1 MNTVKGFRFHPTD
14 EELIEYLLLVT
25 FCVDRDSLVQVID
38 QVPDICQWEPWQLAE
53 SSKLQTG
60 DRLWYFI
67 YTPTYK
73 YRNSK
78 RINRTTREGY
88 WKPTGNARKIIDPKT
103 GKVIGTKKTLVYYK
117 GQCNDKDKIKTCW
130 VMHEYELVAAPN
142 STDTDRKTFNL
153 CKLKKRVDIS
163 CTDAGQSSQH
173 KDCDDVVHN
182 QSGIESYA
190 GEISSQHNIANDD
203 VVSNLS
209 SHDLDDAISKGNL
222 HERSKECNE
231 PEGNSGVQKLNSI
244 IEKDDK
250 SCSSVLTNGDETITV
265 ERSDQNNVVVA
276 IEGLGIPSSF
286 EYLGDEV
293 LIPAEFFYN
302 EGLSFD
308 ELLEVPQATNNS
320 NWIQDQS
327 ITNPDDVEF
336 LNSIFVDND
345 EAYLLEENRPYP
357 SAADNEVL
365 GAVGS
370 SDSMEKPSKRPR
382 LSHDDHVETTE
393 ARAGGSISYQQ

>member
-14 EELIEYLLLVT
+14 EELIEYLLLET
-25 FCVDRDSLVQVID
+25 FGVDRDSLVQVID

-53 SSKLQTG
+53 GSKLQTG

-67 YTPTYK
+67 YAPTYK

-103 GKVIGTKKTLVYYK
+103 GEVIGTKKTLVFYK
-117 GQCNDKDKIKTCW
+117 GQCNDKNKIKTCW

-142 STDTDRKTFNL
+142 SIDIDQKTFNL

-182 QSGIESYA
+182 QSGINSYA
-190 GEISSQHNIANDD
+190 GDRSNQHYIANDG

-209 SHDLDDAISKGNL
+209 SHDLDDAIPKENL

-265 ERSDQNNVVVA
+265 ERSDKHNVVVA
-276 IEGLGIPSSF
+276 AEGFGIPSSF
-286 EYLGDEV
+286 EYLFDEG
-293 LIPAEFFYN
+293 LIPEDPFYN
-302 EGLSFD
+302 DGLSFD
-308 ELLEVPQATNNS
+308 ELLEVPEATNNS

-327 ITNPDDVEF
+327 ITNTEDVEF

-345 EAYLLEENRPYP
+345 EAYLLEENRLHP

-370 SDSMEKPSKRPR
+370 SDSMEKPSKRLR

-393 ARAGGSISYQQ
+393 ARAGGSITYQ

>member
-1 MNTVKGFRFHPTD
+1 MNTVKGVRFHPTE
-14 EELIEYLLLVT
+14 EELIELLETVG
-25 FCVDRDSLVQVID
+25 VDRDSHVQVID

-67 YTPTYK
+67 YEPTYK

-103 GKVIGTKKTLVYYK
+103 GEVIGTKKTLVYYK
-117 GQCNDKDKIKTCW
+117 GQCNDKYKIKTCW

-142 STDTDRKTFNL
+142 SIDTDLKTFNL

-182 QSGIESYA
+182 QSGFESYA
-190 GEISSQHNIANDD
+190 GERSNQHNIANDD
-203 VVSNLS
+203 VVTNLS
-209 SHDLDDAISKGNL
+209 SHHLDDAIPKENL

-231 PEGNSGVQKLNSI
+231 PEGNSGVQKLNGI
-244 IEKDDK
+244 IEKYYK

-265 ERSDQNNVVVA
+265 ERNDQYNVVVA
-276 IEGLGIPSSF
+276 AEGFGMPSSF
-286 EYLGDEV
+286 EYLAEED
-293 LIPAEFFYN
+293 LITADFCYN
-302 EGLSFD
+302 EGLSFY
-308 ELLEVPQATNNS
+308 ELLEVPEATNNS
-320 NWIQDQS
+320 NCIQDQS
-327 ITNPDDVEF
+327 ITNTEYDEF
-336 LNSIFVDND
+336 FNSIFVDND
-345 EAYLLEENRPYP
+345 EAYFLEENRPHP

-370 SDSMEKPSKRPR
+370 SDSMEKPSKRLR

-393 ARAGGSISYQQ
+393 ARGGGSIT

>member
-1 MNTVKGFRFHPTD
+1 MLLATVG
-14 EELIEYLLLVT
+14 
-25 FCVDRDSLVQVID
+25 VDRDSLVQVID
-38 QVPDICQWEPWQLAE
+38 QVQDICQWEPWQLAE

-67 YTPTYK
+67 YSPTYK

-88 WKPTGNARKIIDPKT
+88 WKPTGNPRKIIDTKT
-103 GKVIGTKKTLVYYK
+103 GKVIGTKRTLVYYK
-117 GQCNDKDKIKTCW
+117 GQCNDKFKIRTCW

-142 STDTDRKTFNL
+142 SIDTDQKTFIL

-173 KDCDDVVHN
+173 KDCDDVVYN

-190 GEISSQHNIANDD
+190 GERSNQHNIANDD

-209 SHDLDDAISKGNL
+209 SHDLDDAIPKLISLIQENL

-265 ERSDQNNVVVA
+265 ERNNQHNVVVPA
-276 IEGLGIPSSF
+276 KGFGIPWSF
-286 EYLGDEV
+286 EYLPDEF
-293 LIPAEFFYN
+293 LIPADFFDN
-302 EGLSFD
+302 DGLSFD
-308 ELLEVPQATNNS
+308 ELLEVPEATNNS

-327 ITNPDDVEF
+327 ITSIEDVEF

-345 EAYLLEENRPYP
+345 EAYLLEENRPHP

-370 SDSMEKPSKRPR
+370 SDSMEKPSKRLR

-393 ARAGGSISYQQ
+393 AGAGGSISPTSSSKEQEMLKCY

>member
-14 EELIEYLLLVT
+14 EELIEYLLLETVG
-25 FCVDRDSLVQVID
+25 VDRDSLVQVID

-53 SSKLQTG
+53 GSKLQTG
-60 DRLWYFI
+60 DRLWYFV
-67 YTPTYK
+67 YAPTYK

-103 GKVIGTKKTLVYYK
+103 GEVIGTKKTLVFYK
-117 GQCNDKDKIKTCW
+117 GQCNDKNKIRTCW

-142 STDTDRKTFNL
+142 SIDIDQKTFNL
-153 CKLKKRVDIS
+153 CKLKKRVDIP

-182 QSGIESYA
+182 QSGINSYA
-190 GEISSQHNIANDD
+190 GDRSNQHNIANDG

-209 SHDLDDAISKGNL
+209 SHDLDDAIPKENL

-265 ERSDQNNVVVA
+265 ERSDQHDVVVA
-276 IEGLGIPSSF
+276 AEGFGIPSSF
-286 EYLGDEV
+286 EYLFDED
-293 LIPAEFFYN
+293 LIPEDLFYN
-302 EGLSFD
+302 DGLSFD
-308 ELLEVPQATNNS
+308 ELLEVPEATNNS

-327 ITNPDDVEF
+327 ISNTEDVEF

-345 EAYLLEENRPYP
+345 EAYLLEENRLHP
-357 SAADNEVL
+357 AADNEVL

-370 SDSMEKPSKRPR
+370 SDSMEKPSKRLR

-393 ARAGGSISYQQ
+393 ARAGGSITYQ